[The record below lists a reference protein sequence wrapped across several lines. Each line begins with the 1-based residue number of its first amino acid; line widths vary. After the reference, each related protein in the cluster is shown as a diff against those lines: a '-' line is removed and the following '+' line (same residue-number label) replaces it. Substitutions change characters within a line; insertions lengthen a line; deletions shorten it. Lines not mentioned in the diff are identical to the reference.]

1 MNKLLKHQPGSSVII
16 SQATK
21 CKQIHYIIIKPL
33 ALFSVPHTNAFNN
46 WIKHWISLCQ
56 LKHVMPGFL
65 GTIVH
70 NCITTSLDTTLMQC
84 TLHRFITKCDIHNI
98 LWLHKYCINKLYACS
113 DDWSVP
119 RGGHTFKVVVTMVT
133 NTTINL

>member
-1 MNKLLKHQPGSSVII
+1 MIKFITSMNKLLKHQPGSSVVI

-33 ALFSVPHTNAFNN
+33 ALFSVPHTNTFNN

-56 LKHVMPGFL
+56 FKHVMPGFL

-70 NCITTSLDTTLMQC
+70 NCITTSLDTTFMQC
-84 TLHRFITKCDIHNI
+84 TYTDSLQNVIFIMFYGYTNI
-98 LWLHKYCINKLYACS
+98 VLINCM
-113 DDWSVP
+113 P
-119 RGGHTFKVVVTMVT
+119 VVMTGLCQEVV
-133 NTTINL
+133 ILLKW